1 MKRRRTSALSVS
13 AAAVALLAATPLL
26 TGCSTDARPGDAAVV
41 GDRSISL
48 ASVQAS
54 VDAVRDAQR
63 EQPNADEL
71 ISTTAGLTQQTVNSL
86 VYMEVLE
93 QAAADAGV
101 EVTRR
106 QVQEER
112 ANVVA
117 NIGGEEQLRQAALM
131 PQGGVPLAGDDQ
143 IDATIRSQLLFQ
155 GLAQRIGADLDPN
168 GQQLFIDELT
178 RTANRV
184 GVDINPRFGEWDA
197 AQVMLVAADEPWL
210 RSGEQVDDLPIVDPA

>member
-13 AAAVALLAATPLL
+13 AAVALLAATPLL
-26 TGCSTDARPGDAAVV
+26 TGCSTDAHPGDAAVV

-48 ASVQAS
+48 ATVQAR

-63 EQPNADEL
+63 DQPNADEL
-71 ISTTAGLTQQTVNSL
+71 IATTAALTQQTVNSL
-86 VYMEVLE
+86 VYMEILE

-106 QVQEER
+106 QVQDER

-117 NIGGEEQLRQAALM
+117 NLGGEEQLRQAALM

-143 IDATIRSQLLFQ
+143 IDDTIRSQLLFQ

-168 GQQLFIDELT
+168 GQQMLIDELT
-178 RTANRV
+178 ATAERV

-197 AQVMLVAADEPWL
+197 RQVMLVEADEPWL
-210 RSGEQVDDLPIVDPA
+210 RSGEQADELPVIDPA

>member
-13 AAAVALLAATPLL
+13 AAVALLAATPLL
-26 TGCSTDARPGDAAVV
+26 TGCSTDAHPGDAAVV

-48 ASVQAS
+48 ATVQAR

-63 EQPNADEL
+63 DQPNADEL
-71 ISTTAGLTQQTVNSL
+71 IATTAALTQQTVNSL
-86 VYMEVLE
+86 VYMEILE

-117 NIGGEEQLRQAALM
+117 NLGGEEQLRQAALM

-143 IDATIRSQLLFQ
+143 IDDTIRSQLLFQ

-168 GQQLFIDELT
+168 GQQMLIDELT
-178 RTANRV
+178 ATAERV

-197 AQVMLVAADEPWL
+197 RQVMLVEADEPWL
-210 RSGEQVDDLPIVDPA
+210 RSGEQVDELPVIDPA